1 MQIISPTARDASFFE
16 MDLLQS
22 LFDRPFLEKA
32 VNQFQAEAAAIV
44 ESKLARPVLYEK
56 VQASGS
62 DAAGKKNAMLK
73 PQTINEFRKLHADA
87 TDFEVQLGQF
97 FETNVSDDAMWVLQ
111 YKFYTML
118 YLSDSLMAIMQ
129 QGSPKAVTDGFL
141 RHFRAYFE
149 RHLCGVGS
157 ASKKKG
163 VAKIMLVNTEPIDFV
178 VSESLRLSRLY
189 NAR

>member
-1 MQIISPTARDASFFE
+1 
-16 MDLLQS
+16 MDLLQC
-22 LFDRPFLEKA
+22 LFDRQFLEKA
-32 VNQFQAEAAAIV
+32 VNQFQAEAAGIV
-44 ESKLARPVLYEK
+44 ESKLARPVLYE
-56 VQASGS
+56 QAPACEL
-62 DAAGKKNAMLK
+62 DAVSKKSAMLK
-73 PQTINEFRKLHADA
+73 PQTINEFRKLHVDV
-87 TDFEVQLGQF
+87 TEFEVKLGYF
-97 FETNVSDDAMWVLQ
+97 FETNPSDDAMWVLQ

-118 YLSDSLMAIMQ
+118 YLSDSLMEIMQ
-129 QGSPKAVTDGFL
+129 RGSPKAVTDGFL